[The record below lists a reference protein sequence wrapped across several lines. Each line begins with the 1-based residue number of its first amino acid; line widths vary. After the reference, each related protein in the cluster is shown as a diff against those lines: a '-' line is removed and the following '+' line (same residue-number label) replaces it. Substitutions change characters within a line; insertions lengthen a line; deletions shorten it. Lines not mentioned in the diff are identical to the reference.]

1 MTSLK
6 NLELE
11 NNKCISKNFEYDNE
25 ITVMTQV
32 VTVSCGFCEGN
43 GAIDHMMCAVL
54 LRLREI
60 ETTGQSCEAQKNKF
74 ETKLEDR
81 STEVTIL
88 ISAISKFEREL
99 NEAVSERNHA
109 ENNYDSLKRACDSNI
124 EKKSR
129 EISKQTALIRKLEDV
144 LQAKATNTSSS
155 TGKPEDLEQ
164 ILEPSKRTTI

>member
-11 NNKCISKNFEYDNE
+11 NNKCISKNFEYDHE
-25 ITVMTQV
+25 MTAMTQV
-32 VTVSCGFCEGN
+32 ITVSCGFCEGN
-43 GAIDHMMCAVL
+43 SAIDHMICAVL

-60 ETTGQSCEAQKNKF
+60 EATGRSCEAQRSKF

-88 ISAISKFEREL
+88 INAISKFEREL

-109 ENNYDSLKRACDSNI
+109 ENNYDSLKRACDLNI
-124 EKKSR
+124 EKKSG
-129 EISKQTALIRKLEDV
+129 EIAKQTALIRKLEEG
-144 LQAKATNTSSS
+144 LQTNATNATL
-155 TGKPEDLEQ
+155 TIEKPEDPEKMLA
-164 ILEPSKRTTI
+164 PPKRTTV